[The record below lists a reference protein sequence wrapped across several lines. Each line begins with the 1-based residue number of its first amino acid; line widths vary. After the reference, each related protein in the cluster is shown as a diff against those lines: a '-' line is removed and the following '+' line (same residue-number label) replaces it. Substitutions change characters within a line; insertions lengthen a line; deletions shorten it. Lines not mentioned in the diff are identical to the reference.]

1 MPSIGHMGNLGQDV
15 RFTMRMLRQAPV
27 FTVVAIGSLALGIGA
42 NTAIFTLMDAI
53 MLRWLP
59 VQNPQEL
66 VVLGRNP
73 TRFSASFNYP
83 DYRYVRDNNRSYAG
97 VIASSTGA
105 RPIGFG
111 VPNRSDV
118 PQLVSMH
125 MVSGNYFNVL
135 GVQPAVGRLFND
147 ADNEKEGAHPYV
159 VLSHAFWKRAF
170 GEDTSVVGR
179 DVLLNGSRF
188 QVIGVAREG
197 FTGITTG
204 ISPDLFTP
212 IIMYR
217 TFNPAS
223 SGWNTRN
230 SWWLTVMA
238 RLKPGAT
245 RSQAESEFNIV
256 WQQILQNDPNR
267 KPVATWDAGYKIN
280 NTAVVREGSQ
290 GIPSCGI
297 RPRSRSRS

>member
-27 FTVVAIGSLALGIGA
+27 FTVIAIGSLALGIGA

-238 RLKPGAT
+238 RLKPGVT
-245 RSQAESEFNIV
+245 RWQAESEFNIV